1 MGGQERRTKR
11 AFVPAFIQALLKQ
24 WHNNGGKMNFKEIVD
39 DAYFA
44 ASKQNKWTSS
54 VETREAFNV
63 AFQRG
68 AQWSARTSSQLAPH
82 IAQFCE
88 FMVWLTGDTITIE
101 EG

>member
-1 MGGQERRTKR
+1 MDFQ
-11 AFVPAFIQALLKQ
+11 
-24 WHNNGGKMNFKEIVD
+24 EIVNN
-39 DAYFA
+39 AYFA

-82 IAQFCE
+82 IADFCE
-88 FMVWLTGDTITIE
+88 FMVWLTAIDLPSE
-101 EG
+101 EPLHEDQPQTSTER